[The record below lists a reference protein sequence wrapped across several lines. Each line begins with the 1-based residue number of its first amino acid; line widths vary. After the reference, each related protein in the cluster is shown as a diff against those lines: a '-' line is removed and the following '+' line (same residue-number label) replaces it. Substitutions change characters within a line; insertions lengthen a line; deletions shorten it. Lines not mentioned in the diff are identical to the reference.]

1 VKDDTSLNAAQALL
15 EPALAA
21 GAADRVALI
30 APGEAM
36 SFGALEAGS
45 ARAAGLLAG
54 EGLRRGDRVLLL
66 LDDSLA
72 FALAYLGAL
81 RLGALPVAFNPGAV
95 GAEIGFVLR
104 DCAAALAIV
113 EPRARPAVEGGTT
126 ILEAGDFRARLDGA
140 TPMPVAET
148 RSGEAAFLIY
158 TSGSTGTLKA
168 AIHRHSSVLPIDRY
182 LRETLGLGPGDRVHA
197 TSRLFFAY
205 ALGAVLFG
213 TLRLGATAIL
223 DPAWPSPS
231 NLLTVLRRDRPDA
244 VFSVPSFYR
253 KALAEGLAGG
263 TAEDAVLGAVR
274 VYVSAGEALPGSIAD
289 AWRRRVGRDI
299 LDGMGTSETI
309 CMLLANTPG
318 AALPDCS
325 GRPAPGAD
333 LRLLDGS
340 GRPVADGEPGHLWA
354 RIDSLAAG
362 YWNRPEETACAF
374 RDGWFRTGD
383 LYRVG
388 PDGGWRH
395 AGRSDDMFKVSGQWV
410 SPGEIEQVM
419 APCAGLE
426 DCALVGLP
434 DGDGMPV
441 PVLFATLAAAADSSA
456 VEAAIHAAARAL
468 PGYKRPREIHFVSEI
483 PRTAT
488 GKIRRFLLRQPGNA
502 A

>member
-1 VKDDTSLNAAQALL
+1 MKDDTPLNAAQALL

-21 GAADRVALI
+21 GAADRIALI

-45 ARAAGLLAG
+45 ARAAGLLAS

-66 LDDSLA
+66 LDDSPA

-104 DCAAALAIV
+104 DCAATLAIV
-113 EPRARPAVEGGTT
+113 EPRARSAVEGGATV
-126 ILEAGDFRARLDGA
+126 LEAADFRARLDGA

-168 AIHRHSSVLPIDRY
+168 AIHRHGSVLPTDRY
-182 LRETLGLGPGDRVHA
+182 LRETLDLGPGDRIHA

-205 ALGAVLFG
+205 ALGAALFG

-231 NLLTVLRRDRPDA
+231 NLLAVLRRDRPDA

-253 KALAEGLAGG
+253 KALAESP
-263 TAEDAVLGAVR
+263 AEDAAFGAVR
-274 VYVSAGEALPGSIAD
+274 LYVSAGEALPGNIAA

-309 CMLLANTPG
+309 CMLLANAPG
-318 AALPDCS
+318 KVLPDCS

-340 GRPVADGEPGHLWA
+340 GESVAEGEPGHLWA

-362 YWNRPEETACAF
+362 YWNRPEETARAF
-374 RDGWFRTGD
+374 RGGWFRTGD
-383 LYRVG
+383 LYRFG
-388 PDGGWRH
+388 ADGGWRH

-410 SPGEIEQVM
+410 SPGEIEQAM

-441 PVLFATLAAAADSSA
+441 PVLFVTLAAEADSGA
-456 VEAAIHAAARAL
+456 VEAAVHAAARGL
-468 PGYKRPREIHFVSEI
+468 PGYKRPREIRFVSEI

-488 GKIRRFLLRQPGNA
+488 GKIRRFLLRQTGRA

>member
-1 VKDDTSLNAAQALL
+1 MKNDAPLNAAQAILG
-15 EPALAA
+15 PALAA
-21 GAADRVALI
+21 GAAGRPALI
-30 APGEAM
+30 APNETM
-36 SFGALEAGS
+36 SFGALEEGS
-45 ARAAGLLAG
+45 ARAASLLAG

-66 LDDSLA
+66 LDDSPA

-113 EPRARPAVEGGTT
+113 EPRARPAVEGSAP
-126 ILEAGDFRARLDGA
+126 ILEVSDFRARLDRA
-140 TPMPVAET
+140 APLPAAET

-168 AIHRHSSVLPIDRY
+168 AIHRHGSVLPTDRY
-182 LRETLGLGPGDRVHA
+182 LRETLGLGPGDQVHA

-213 TLRLGATAIL
+213 ALRLGATAVL

-231 NLLTVLRRDRPDA
+231 NLLAVLRRGPPDA

-253 KALAEGLAGG
+253 KALAEGLG
-263 TAEDAVLGAVR
+263 EDAILGAVR
-274 VYVSAGEALPGSIAD
+274 LYVSAGEALPGSVAT

-309 CMLLANTPG
+309 CMLLANAPG
-318 AALPDCS
+318 SALPDSS

-333 LRLLDGS
+333 LRLLDASGS
-340 GRPVADGEPGHLWA
+340 PAVDGEAGHLWA
-354 RIDSLAAG
+354 RIDSLATG
-362 YWNRPEETACAF
+362 YWNRPEETARAF

-388 PDGGWRH
+388 ADGGWRH
-395 AGRSDDMFKVSGQWV
+395 VGRSDDMFKVSGQWV
-410 SPGEIEQVM
+410 SPGEIEQMM
-419 APCAGLE
+419 ASCAGLA

-441 PVLFATLAAAADSSA
+441 PVLFAVLTADADRSVVESA
-456 VEAAIHAAARAL
+456 VLAAARAL
-468 PGYKRPREIHFVSEI
+468 PGFKRPREIRFVAEI

-488 GKIRRFLLRQPGNA
+488 GKVRRFLLRPPGHA